1 MTQNSFLSLIE
12 QSIRNNWNAPAMTDF
27 QGKTYY
33 YKDLARVNRPVTRL
47 FSLLLAYNRGDK
59 ISLCG
64 KNSSHWAI
72 VFLPLS
78 LTEP

>member
-33 YKDLARVNRPVTRL
+33 YKDLAREIDQL
-47 FSLLLAYNRGDK
+47 HDYFHAAGIQQGDK